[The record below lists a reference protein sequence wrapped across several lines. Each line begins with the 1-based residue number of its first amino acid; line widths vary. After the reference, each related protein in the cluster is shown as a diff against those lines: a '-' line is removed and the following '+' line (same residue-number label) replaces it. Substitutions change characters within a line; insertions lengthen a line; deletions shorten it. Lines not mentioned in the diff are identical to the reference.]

1 MVYFEDKN
9 WVIEWDE
16 TRKWVKVEMIGFVQ
30 GEAHRNGSLKIVEL
44 MQQRKA
50 TKLLTDTRQAR
61 VLGLAEQKWVNE
73 IWVPMVKA
81 AGTRYTATILPQSV
95 IAQMSINAIAKT
107 NQNVSD
113 LENAYFGTM
122 EEAQNWLR
130 TK

>member
-9 WVIEWDE
+9 WLIEWDE
-16 TRKWVKVEMIGFVQ
+16 IRKWVKVDMIGFVQ
-30 GEAHRNGSLKIVEL
+30 GEAHRNGSMKVVEL
-44 MQQRKA
+44 LKQKKA
-50 TKLLTDTRQAR
+50 TKILTDTRQAK

-73 IWVPMVKA
+73 VWVPMMKA
-81 AGTRYTATILPQSV
+81 AGMRYTATVLPQNV

-107 NQNVSD
+107 NKTVTD

-122 EEAQNWLR
+122 EEAQDWLR

>member
-16 TRKWVKVEMIGFVQ
+16 IRKWVKADMIGFVQ
-30 GEAHRNGSLKIVEL
+30 GDAHRNGSMKIVEL
-44 MQQRKA
+44 LKQKKA
-50 TKLLTDTRQAR
+50 SKLLTDTRQAK

-73 IWVPMVKA
+73 VWVPMLKA
-81 AGTRYTATILPQSV
+81 AGTRYTATVLPQNV

-107 NQNVSD
+107 NKGVAE
-113 LENAYFGTM
+113 LENGYFGTM
-122 EEAQNWLR
+122 EEAQDWLR

>member
-16 TRKWVKVEMIGFVQ
+16 VRKWVKVDMIGFVQ
-30 GEAHRNGSLKIVEL
+30 GEAHKNGSMKIVEL
-44 MQQRKA
+44 LKQKKA
-50 TKLLTDTRQAR
+50 NKLLTDTRQAK
-61 VLGLAEQKWVNE
+61 VLWLAEQKWVNDV
-73 IWVPMVKA
+73 WVPMIKA
-81 AGTRYTATILPQSV
+81 AGTRYTATILPQNV

-107 NQNVSD
+107 NKDMAD
-113 LENAYFGTM
+113 LENGYFGSM

>member
-9 WVIEWDE
+9 WVIEWDDV
-16 TRKWVKVEMIGFVQ
+16 RKWVKVDIIGFVQ
-30 GEAHRNGSLKIVEL
+30 GEAHKNGSLKIVEL
-44 MQQRKA
+44 LKQKKA
-50 TKLLTDTRQAR
+50 TKLLTDTRQSK

-73 IWVPMVKA
+73 VWVPMLKA
-81 AGTRYTATILPQSV
+81 AGTRYTATILPQNV

-107 NQNVSD
+107 NKDVTD
-113 LENAYFGTM
+113 LENGYFGSL

>member
-9 WVIEWDE
+9 WLIEWDE
-16 TRKWVKVEMIGFVQ
+16 ARKWIKINMIGFVQ
-30 GEAHRNGSLKIVEL
+30 GEAHRNGSMKVVEL
-44 MQQRKA
+44 LKQKKG
-50 TKLLTDTRQAR
+50 TKLLTDTRQAK
-61 VLGLAEQKWVNE
+61 VLGLDEQKWVNE
-73 IWVPMVKA
+73 VWVPMIKA
-81 AGTRYTATILPQSV
+81 AGVRYTATVLPQNV

-107 NQNVSD
+107 NKGVAE